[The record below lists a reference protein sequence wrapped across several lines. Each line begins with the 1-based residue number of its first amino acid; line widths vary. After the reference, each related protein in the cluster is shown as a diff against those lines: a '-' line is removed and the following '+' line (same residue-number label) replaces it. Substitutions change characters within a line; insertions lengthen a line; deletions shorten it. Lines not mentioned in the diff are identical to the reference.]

1 MITTVNNLQVAYL
14 AIRTEVSRTMVVP
27 SMVLYT
33 SGPKMA
39 TLSLLVLVL
48 LVVAIMSASIVDA
61 QTSLTEAD
69 KQLLLNLHNRE
80 RSQANPSAANMEMM
94 VWLH

>member
-39 TLSLLVLVL
+39 TLSLLVLV
-48 LVVAIMSASIVDA
+48 VAIMSASIADA

-94 VWLH
+94 VWWFPT

>member
-39 TLSLLVLVL
+39 TLSLLVLV
-48 LVVAIMSASIVDA
+48 VAIMSASIADA